1 MIKSSIPLTLPYIR
15 WAHTHAIGASV
26 EPARTRRQLC
36 DHLLIYFLSGTGNIW
51 IDDRIYEV
59 DPDTLFFLVPG
70 LWYDFP
76 PSTEGYTFASVHY
89 DTSEMPDSSGFAPFR
104 TAEDQSGT
112 VRPVQLPYE
121 WTALSEPYLRVK
133 TRPRIR
139 QLVEE
144 IISSFGEWDDVSRF
158 EASGLL
164 AALIAQVSR
173 EVRTAIS
180 REQHDRVGPDAGRR
194 VQQARRMLEDVGAPR
209 DLAEVA
215 ASVGWSNDHLRHMCQ
230 SVIGVSPV
238 RLRRGAIVRHAK
250 SLLSETD
257 VRIADVAEACGLDD
271 QGYFA
276 RVFKKETGLTPR
288 QFRDFLRV

>member
-1 MIKSSIPLTLPYIR
+1 MTKSSIPLTLPYIR
-15 WAHTHAIGASV
+15 WAHTHAIGATS

-36 DHLLIYFLSGTGNIW
+36 DHLLIYFLSGTGKIW
-51 IDDRIYEV
+51 IDGRIYEV

-70 LWYDFP
+70 SWYDFP
-76 PSTEGYTFASVHY
+76 PSADGYTFASVHY
-89 DTSEMPDSSGFAPFR
+89 DASEMPDSPDFAPFR
-104 TAEDQSGT
+104 TAEVPSGT
-112 VRPVQLPYE
+112 VRPVQLPCE

-139 QLVEE
+139 QLLEE
-144 IISSFGEWDDVSRF
+144 IISSFAEWDDVSRF

-180 REQHDRVGPDAGRR
+180 LEQYDRIGADAVRR
-194 VQQARRMLEDVGAPR
+194 VKRARRMLEDINAPR

-215 ASVGWSNDHLRHMCQ
+215 AGVGWSSDHLRHMCQ
-230 SVIGVSPV
+230 SVIGVSPI

-250 SLLSETD
+250 MLLSETD
-257 VRIADVAEACGLDD
+257 MRIADVAEACGLDD

-276 RVFKKETGLTPR
+276 RVFKKETGLTPS
-288 QFRDFLRV
+288 QFRDFMRM